1 MKTPNPCGGTSE
13 LGHCQMLPFLKS
25 KRPSMCRR
33 AFGEPGLYS
42 YEARYLLAIAALC
55 ARIPLPALGDSFPD
69 ELNDVA
75 RFSARPEYTLD
86 S

>member
-1 MKTPNPCGGTSE
+1 MRGASE
-13 LGHCQMLPFLKS
+13 LGNCQMLPFLKS

-42 YEARYLLAIAALC
+42 YEARHLLAIAALC

-69 ELNDVA
+69 ELKPWWYLGHMA
-75 RFSARPEYTLD
+75 SQQLAWRWE
-86 S
+86 